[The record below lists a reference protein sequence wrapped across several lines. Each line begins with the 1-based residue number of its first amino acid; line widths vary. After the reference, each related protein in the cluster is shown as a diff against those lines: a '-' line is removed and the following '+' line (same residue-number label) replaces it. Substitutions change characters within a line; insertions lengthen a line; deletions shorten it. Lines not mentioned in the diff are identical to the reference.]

1 MSLYR
6 GITITHFKLP
16 LFQLALMALVIAS
29 FCLAGISLI
38 AQERLESRTRALAL
52 GQLHAQSQAGQKEPE
67 VMQEP
72 VAPARVGAAGR

>member
-52 GQLHAQSQAGQKEPE
+52 DQLHTEANASQKEPA
-67 VMQEP
+67 VMQET
-72 VAPARVGAAGR
+72 VAPAKAGAVGR

>member
-1 MSLYR
+1 LYR
-6 GITITHFKLP
+6 GINITHFKLP
-16 LFQLALMALVIAS
+16 FFQLALMALVIAS

-52 GQLHAQSQAGQKEPE
+52 GQLPAQSQAGQKEPE

-72 VAPARVGAAGR
+72 VAPARAGAAGR